1 MSKIVES
8 YKLVSGGKKFAT
20 RSTVHKMQFE
30 GFFEATYSKFIVFFF
45 FLSSKPRNLYLGE
58 NTKERFHHLLLERE
72 RVQILSFTT
81 TADKILEYHL
91 MHYSFIMK
99 MASTD
104 ITNWAVTRKAVS
116 VTVIT

>member
-30 GFFEATYSKFIVFFF
+30 GFLKPHTVSSSFFF
-45 FLSSKPRNLYLGE
+45 FFPSSKPRNLYLGE
-58 NTKERFHHLLLERE
+58 NTKERFHHLLLERD
-72 RVQILSFTT
+72 RVQIPSFTT